1 LKQQA
6 IHPFLSKMRRN
17 HTDYFQESVRKRKA
31 KPPVLLGSLDEL
43 TFATFVVIARVLRE
57 NESREGSEGGEGWFR
72 VPMQVEKER
81 RLSMN

>member
-31 KPPVLLGSLDEL
+31 KPPVLLGSFPEL
-43 TFATFVVIARVLRE
+43 TFAIFAVIARALRK
-57 NESREGSEGGEGWFR
+57 NASREGSEGGEGWFL
-72 VPMQVEKER
+72 VPTQVHRKLGL
-81 RLSMN
+81 RL